1 MTYAVLGYDRSVDGF
16 EAMRFLVRF
25 PEQIEGPEELLL
37 EG

>member
-1 MTYAVLGYDRSVDGF
+1 MMYAALGHDLVDGF
-16 EAMRFLVRF
+16 DAMRLLVRF